1 MAALL
6 LSLTRRLW
14 PWLAVAGVLVAA
26 AITTKLYIA
35 HVDRTARAE
44 QKAADAAEVS
54 RVRAEARAADLEHAR
69 ATEAAHAQ
77 GTKEANDALLPEL
90 EAARAGLADYARR
103 LRTQAAGGG
112 VGGTD
117 MPGASGGSDLADS
130 ADRFTQLDADL
141 NACTTAVVRL
151 KNAQD
156 WWAGL
161 QPSL

>member
-1 MAALL
+1 MIIWAKLLPYIKGAALL
-6 LSLTRRLW
+6 I
-14 PWLAVAGVLVAA
+14 ALVMAA
-26 AITTKLYIA
+26 KLYIA

-44 QKAADAAEVS
+44 QKAADAAEVA
-54 RVRAEARAADLEHAR
+54 RIRAEAKAADLEHAR

-77 GTKEANDALLPEL
+77 GTKEANDALLPQL

-103 LRTQAAGGG
+103 LRAQAAGGSG
-112 VGGTD
+112 GGTD
-117 MPGASGGSDLADS
+117 MPGAPGSPDLADG

-151 KNAQD
+151 KNVQD

-161 QPSL
+161 QPSP

>member
-1 MAALL
+1 MIIWAKLLPYIKGAALL
-6 LSLTRRLW
+6 I
-14 PWLAVAGVLVAA
+14 AIVMAA
-26 AITTKLYIA
+26 KLYIA

-54 RVRAEARAADLEHAR
+54 RVRAEAKAADLEHAR

-103 LRTQAAGGG
+103 LRAQATGGG

-117 MPGASGGSDLADS
+117 MSGASGGPDLADGS
-130 ADRFTQLDADL
+130 DPLPLLDDLDR
-141 NACTTAVVRL
+141 CTEAVARL
-151 KNAQD
+151 KNVQD
-156 WWAGL
+156 WWLKFDPA
-161 QPSL
+161 S

>member
-1 MAALL
+1 MTIWAKLLPYIKGAALL
-6 LSLTRRLW
+6 I
-14 PWLAVAGVLVAA
+14 ALVMAA
-26 AITTKLYIA
+26 KLYIA

-54 RVRAEARAADLEHAR
+54 RVRAEAKAADLEHAR

-103 LRTQAAGGG
+103 LRAQAAGG
-112 VGGTD
+112 
-117 MPGASGGSDLADS
+117 SGGGADMSGAPGSPDLADG
-130 ADRFTQLDADL
+130 ADPLPLMDDLDR
-141 NACTTAVVRL
+141 CTEAVTRL

-156 WWAGL
+156 WWL
-161 QPSL
+161 SLPPAP

>member
-1 MAALL
+1 MIIWAKLLPYIKGAALL
-6 LSLTRRLW
+6 I
-14 PWLAVAGVLVAA
+14 ALVMAA
-26 AITTKLYIA
+26 KLYIA

-54 RVRAEARAADLEHAR
+54 RIRAEAKAADLEHAR

-103 LRTQAAGGG
+103 LRAQAAGGS
-112 VGGTD
+112 GGATD
-117 MPGASGGSDLADS
+117 MPGAPGSPDLADGTDPLPLMDDL
-130 ADRFTQLDADL
+130 DR
-141 NACTTAVVRL
+141 CTEAVTRL

-156 WWAGL
+156 WWLKFGPA
-161 QPSL
+161 S